1 MQIILF
7 IKSILFIVRRFINNK
22 FLKQNYIVSRAA
34 CLVNDS
40 FNMLSNRNHRIN
52 FQKSRADVLN
62 INFSKRIK
70 PKIIDVRYV
79 QDFLY
84 SVYLEQYFDFWKN
97 IPKTDFFIMD
107 SYSELTDQ
115 LFVNYKSENLFCSNY
130 SDVDKKALDHYNC
143 KGLLEKNDIE
153 KEYSKLFKN
162 LRLLNKDLKIIYV
175 FFPIINETRANFI
188 NQNAA
193 IINAINNLMN
203 EHKLI
208 VIKIPNDILKKNKI
222 GEFPY
227 HYNKEVYDFL
237 SKKLNYLL
245 KAK

>member
-143 KGLLEKNDIE
+143 I
-153 KEYSKLFKN
+153 
-162 LRLLNKDLKIIYV
+162 
-175 FFPIINETRANFI
+175 
-188 NQNAA
+188 
-193 IINAINNLMN
+193 
-203 EHKLI
+203 H
-208 VIKIPNDILKKNKI
+208 
-222 GEFPY
+222 
-227 HYNKEVYDFL
+227 
-237 SKKLNYLL
+237 
-245 KAK
+245 

>member
-1 MQIILF
+1 MKLF
-7 IKSILFIVRRFINNK
+7 VKSILFIVRRLIENK
-22 FLKQNYIVSRAA
+22 FFKKKYIVSRAA

-40 FNMLSNRNHRIN
+40 YGLLSNCNYRIN
-52 FQKSRADVLN
+52 FQKSRVDVLN

-97 IPKTDFFIMD
+97 ISKTDFFIMD

-130 SDVDKKALDHYNC
+130 SDVDEKALNYYKC
-143 KGLLEKNDIE
+143 EGLIEKKSIE
-153 KEYSKLFKN
+153 KEYEIFFKN
-162 LRLLNKDLKIIYV
+162 LRFLNKNIKIIYV
-175 FFPIINETRANFI
+175 FFPIINENRDKFI
-188 NQNAA
+188 DQHFA
-193 IINAINNLMN
+193 ISKAIDNLQEIFN
-203 EHKLI
+203 LN
-208 VIKIPNDILKKNKI
+208 VIRIPKKVLKKNKI

-237 SKKLNYLL
+237 SNYLNKIL
-245 KAK
+245 KSQ